1 MGCCGSKNLPAS
13 DLVTEREPAGTILGK
28 PLVEFKKLFKLREEL
43 GKGGFATTYMCQEIS
58 TGRSFACKSIPKRN
72 LTSQEAVKTEIEIM
86 ENLSGVSNIVQF
98 HASYEDEN
106 FVHIVMELCRGG
118 ELFDRIDALVK
129 SHRYYTE
136 KDAAGIFK
144 SIVNAVQICHSMN
157 VIHRDVKPENFL
169 FSSDDEESSKLKAID
184 FGCSVYIKEGVE
196 LKEKV
201 GSLYY
206 TAPEVLREE
215 SYGKEID
222 IWSAGV
228 ILYILLS
235 GSPPFGNDDEIK
247 KGIIDFDNQPWPCI
261 SVGAKDLI
269 KRMLNKNQKERISA
283 ENVLEHPWILSEA
296 PDKPIDGVVLSRL
309 KQFRAMNKLKKLALK
324 VIAEG
329 LSEEEIR
336 SLKTMFESMDT
347 DKSGSITYEELKT
360 GLNRLGSKLPEAEVI
375 QLMEAA
381 DVDGNGTI
389 DYTEFITATM
399 HRHRLERD
407 EHLHKAFLHFDKDNS
422 GYITKDELEIAMKE
436 HGMGDEACVK
446 EIISEV
452 DKDNDGRINYEE
464 FCAMMRSDHVSQLK
478 NPHLPAK
485 KIILDKPFE
494 DIKKLYALQEKLGEG
509 QFSITRKCEEKS
521 TGTAYACKSI
531 LKTKLKNQDSVHL
544 VMELCG
550 GKGCLFDKMASS
562 QRHPE
567 KDAAGIIRQ
576 IVNVVQACHF
586 MGVMHRDIKP
596 ENFLFSSND
605 ENAMLKA
612 IDFRCAVFI
621 KEEPEEQMLYEIQ
634 NAPID
639 FESHPWPCISSA
651 ATDLVKKMLIRTPKK
666 RITAA
671 KFLGN
676 MNKLKKV
683 ALTVMAKNLSEEEI
697 KGLKTTF
704 NNINTDKSGTVT
716 PEELKRGLTTLGSKV
731 SETEVKQLIE
741 AGFSPNITVGRRD
754 KPE

>member
-1 MGCCGSKNLPAS
+1 MGCCGSKSLPAS

-28 PLVEFKKLFKLREEL
+28 PLVEFKKLYKLGEEL

-98 HASYEDEN
+98 HASYEDKN

-118 ELFDRIDALVK
+118 ELFDRIHALVK

-206 TAPEVLREE
+206 IAPEVLREE

-247 KGIIDFDNQPWPCI
+247 KGIIDFDSQPWPCI

-360 GLNRLGSKLPEAEVI
+360 GLNRLGSKLPEAEVK

-389 DYTEFITATM
+389 DYIEFITATM
-399 HRHRLERD
+399 QRHRLERD

-436 HGMGDEACVK
+436 HGMGDEACAK
-446 EIISEV
+446 EIISEI
-452 DKDNDGRINYEE
+452 DKNYDGKIDYEE
-464 FCAMMRSDHVSQLK
+464 FCAMMRSV
-478 NPHLPAK
+478 N
-485 KIILDKPFE
+485 
-494 DIKKLYALQEKLGEG
+494 LQG
-509 QFSITRKCEEKS
+509 
-521 TGTAYACKSI
+521 
-531 LKTKLKNQDSVHL
+531 
-544 VMELCG
+544 
-550 GKGCLFDKMASS
+550 
-562 QRHPE
+562 
-567 KDAAGIIRQ
+567 
-576 IVNVVQACHF
+576 
-586 MGVMHRDIKP
+586 
-596 ENFLFSSND
+596 
-605 ENAMLKA
+605 
-612 IDFRCAVFI
+612 
-621 KEEPEEQMLYEIQ
+621 
-634 NAPID
+634 
-639 FESHPWPCISSA
+639 
-651 ATDLVKKMLIRTPKK
+651 
-666 RITAA
+666 
-671 KFLGN
+671 
-676 MNKLKKV
+676 
-683 ALTVMAKNLSEEEI
+683 
-697 KGLKTTF
+697 
-704 NNINTDKSGTVT
+704 
-716 PEELKRGLTTLGSKV
+716 
-731 SETEVKQLIE
+731 QLIHH
-741 AGFSPNITVGRRD
+741 
-754 KPE
+754 

>member
-1 MGCCGSKNLPAS
+1 MGCCGSKSLPAS

-98 HASYEDEN
+98 HASYEDKN

-247 KGIIDFDNQPWPCI
+247 KGIIDFDSQPWPCI

-283 ENVLEHPWILSEA
+283 ENILEHPWILSEA

-360 GLNRLGSKLPEAEVI
+360 GLNRLGSKLPEAEVK

-407 EHLHKAFLHFDKDNS
+407 EHLHKAFLHFDIDNS

-436 HGMGDEACVK
+436 HGMGDEACAK

-464 FCAMMRSDHVSQLK
+464 FCAMMRS
-478 NPHLPAK
+478 
-485 KIILDKPFE
+485 
-494 DIKKLYALQEKLGEG
+494 
-509 QFSITRKCEEKS
+509 
-521 TGTAYACKSI
+521 
-531 LKTKLKNQDSVHL
+531 
-544 VMELCG
+544 
-550 GKGCLFDKMASS
+550 
-562 QRHPE
+562 
-567 KDAAGIIRQ
+567 
-576 IVNVVQACHF
+576 
-586 MGVMHRDIKP
+586 
-596 ENFLFSSND
+596 
-605 ENAMLKA
+605 
-612 IDFRCAVFI
+612 
-621 KEEPEEQMLYEIQ
+621 EPEEQMLYEIQ

-651 ATDLVKKMLIRTPKK
+651 ATDLVKKMLIRNPKK

-741 AGFSPNITVGRRD
+741 A
-754 KPE
+754 

>member
-1 MGCCGSKNLPAS
+1 MGCCGSKSLPAS

-28 PLVEFKKLFKLREEL
+28 PLVEFKKLYKLGEEL
-43 GKGGFATTYMCQEIS
+43 GK
-58 TGRSFACKSIPKRN
+58 GRSFACKSIPKRN

-98 HASYEDEN
+98 HASYEDKN

-118 ELFDRIDALVK
+118 ELFDRIHALVK

-206 TAPEVLREE
+206 IAPEVLREE

-247 KGIIDFDNQPWPCI
+247 KGIIDFDSQPWPCI

-360 GLNRLGSKLPEAEVI
+360 GLNRLGSKLPEAEVK

-389 DYTEFITATM
+389 DYIEFITATM
-399 HRHRLERD
+399 QRHRLERD

-422 GYITKDELEIAMKE
+422 GQRDKIYITKDELEIAMKE
-436 HGMGDEACVK
+436 HGMGDEACAK
-446 EIISEV
+446 EIISEI
-452 DKDNDGRINYEE
+452 DKNYDGKIDYEE
-464 FCAMMRSDHVSQLK
+464 FCAMMRSV
-478 NPHLPAK
+478 N
-485 KIILDKPFE
+485 
-494 DIKKLYALQEKLGEG
+494 LQG
-509 QFSITRKCEEKS
+509 
-521 TGTAYACKSI
+521 
-531 LKTKLKNQDSVHL
+531 
-544 VMELCG
+544 
-550 GKGCLFDKMASS
+550 
-562 QRHPE
+562 
-567 KDAAGIIRQ
+567 
-576 IVNVVQACHF
+576 
-586 MGVMHRDIKP
+586 
-596 ENFLFSSND
+596 
-605 ENAMLKA
+605 
-612 IDFRCAVFI
+612 
-621 KEEPEEQMLYEIQ
+621 
-634 NAPID
+634 
-639 FESHPWPCISSA
+639 
-651 ATDLVKKMLIRTPKK
+651 
-666 RITAA
+666 
-671 KFLGN
+671 
-676 MNKLKKV
+676 
-683 ALTVMAKNLSEEEI
+683 
-697 KGLKTTF
+697 
-704 NNINTDKSGTVT
+704 
-716 PEELKRGLTTLGSKV
+716 
-731 SETEVKQLIE
+731 QLIHH
-741 AGFSPNITVGRRD
+741 
-754 KPE
+754 

>member
-1 MGCCGSKNLPAS
+1 MGCCGSKSLPAS

-28 PLVEFKKLFKLREEL
+28 PLVKFKKLFKLREEL
-43 GKGGFATTYMCQEIS
+43 GK
-58 TGRSFACKSIPKRN
+58 GRSFACKSIPKRN

-247 KGIIDFDNQPWPCI
+247 KGIIGFDSQPWPCI

-283 ENVLEHPWILSEA
+283 ENILEHPWILSEA

-324 VIAEG
+324 
-329 LSEEEIR
+329 
-336 SLKTMFESMDT
+336 
-347 DKSGSITYEELKT
+347 
-360 GLNRLGSKLPEAEVI
+360 
-375 QLMEAA
+375 
-381 DVDGNGTI
+381 
-389 DYTEFITATM
+389 
-399 HRHRLERD
+399 
-407 EHLHKAFLHFDKDNS
+407 
-422 GYITKDELEIAMKE
+422 DELDIAMKE

-464 FCAMMRSDHVSQLK
+464 FCAMMRS
-478 NPHLPAK
+478 
-485 KIILDKPFE
+485 
-494 DIKKLYALQEKLGEG
+494 
-509 QFSITRKCEEKS
+509 
-521 TGTAYACKSI
+521 
-531 LKTKLKNQDSVHL
+531 
-544 VMELCG
+544 
-550 GKGCLFDKMASS
+550 
-562 QRHPE
+562 
-567 KDAAGIIRQ
+567 
-576 IVNVVQACHF
+576 
-586 MGVMHRDIKP
+586 
-596 ENFLFSSND
+596 
-605 ENAMLKA
+605 
-612 IDFRCAVFI
+612 
-621 KEEPEEQMLYEIQ
+621 EPEEQMLYEIQ

-651 ATDLVKKMLIRTPKK
+651 ATDLVKKMLIRNPKK

-716 PEELKRGLTTLGSKV
+716 PEELKRCLTTLGSKV